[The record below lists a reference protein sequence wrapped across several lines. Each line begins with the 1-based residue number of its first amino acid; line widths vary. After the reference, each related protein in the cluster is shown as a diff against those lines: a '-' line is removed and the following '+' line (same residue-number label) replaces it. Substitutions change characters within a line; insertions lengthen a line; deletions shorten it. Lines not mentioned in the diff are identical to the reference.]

1 MIAVSNLSIRFGKRT
16 LFEEV
21 SVKFSPGC
29 RYGLIGANGVGKST
43 FMKIL
48 AGELDSSTGQVS
60 IDSGCRMSFLRQ
72 DHYKYDDF
80 KVIDTVYTGNDE
92 LWQLHQK
99 RDDLYDQSDNGT
111 ISDEDADYL
120 YGDLE
125 AEYGEKGGYT
135 MEGDAAKLLSGLGI
149 PEEEHHRKMNEI
161 SGGLKLRVLL
171 AQALFGDP
179 DILLLD
185 EPTNHLDM
193 DTIEW
198 LENFLMRHE
207 GTVIV
212 ISHDRHFLNSVC
224 TNIADLDY
232 QAMRLFTGNYD
243 DFMIANQIQLD
254 RQQRENDKKEKRA
267 DELKTFIS
275 RFGANASKAKQA
287 TARQKELDRL
297 QIEKFK
303 PSSRVA
309 PYIRFEAKT
318 KIGAK
323 VIHAEKLC
331 KSYDKP
337 LFTDFNIHMN
347 NDEKIAII
355 GTNGVGKT
363 TLLRTLL
370 GKEQADSG
378 NLEIGQTL
386 ELSYFPQDSQEV
398 LDENMKAIDWLGKFA
413 PEEGITETELR
424 SAMGRMLFKGED
436 SLKPINV
443 LSGGERAR
451 LIVAS
456 MLLEG
461 GNFIVL
467 DEPTNHLDLEAIES
481 LNYALTL
488 ISDPIIFVSHDR
500 EFVNSL
506 ATRIIELHG
515 DGTYTDYPGNF
526 EEYEAWKSSQK
537 KK

>member
-1 MIAVSNLSIRFGKRT
+1 MISVSNLSIRFGKRT

-21 SVKFSPGC
+21 SVKFSTGC

-48 AGELDSSTGQVS
+48 AGELDSSTGQVN
-60 IDSGCRMSFLRQ
+60 IDSGCSFSFLRQ
-72 DHYKYDDF
+72 DHYQFDELS
-80 KVIDTVYTGNDE
+80 VMDTVYMGNDK
-92 LWQLHQK
+92 LWQLHCK
-99 RDDLYDQSDNGT
+99 REELYNKSDAGEITDD
-111 ISDEDADYL
+111 EADYL

-125 AEYGEKGGYT
+125 AEFGEAGGYT
-135 MEGDAAKLLSGLGI
+135 MEGDAAKLLLGLVIPPESNSG
-149 PEEEHHRKMNEI
+149 KMKEL

-193 DTIEW
+193 ETIDW
-198 LENFLMRHE
+198 LVNFLKRHE

-267 DELKTFIS
+267 DELRSFIS

-287 TARQKELDRL
+287 TARQKELERM
-297 QIEKFK
+297 QVEKFK
-303 PSSRVA
+303 PSSRIA
-309 PYIRFEAKT
+309 PYIRFEPKT

-323 VIHAEKLC
+323 VIHAEKIS

-337 LFTDFNIHMN
+337 LFKDLSLHIN

-355 GTNGVGKT
+355 GSNAVGKT
-363 TLLRTLL
+363 TLLKTLL
-370 GKEQADSG
+370 GKIKPDAGSV
-378 NLEIGQTL
+378 EIGQTI
-386 ELSYFPQDSQEV
+386 ELSYFPQDSSEV
-398 LDENMKAIDWLGKFA
+398 LQDEIRAIDWLAKFA
-413 PEEGITETELR
+413 PDEGITETDLR
-424 SAMGRMLFKGED
+424 SAMGRMLFRGED
-436 SLKPINV
+436 SLKPVNV

-461 GNFIVL
+461 GNFVVL

-488 ISDPIIFVSHDR
+488 LEEPIIFVSHDR
-500 EFVNSL
+500 EFLNSL

-515 DGTYTDYPGNF
+515 DGTFTDYPGNL
-526 EEYEAWKSSQK
+526 EEYEAWKSTQK

>member
-1 MIAVSNLSIRFGKRT
+1 MLSVSNLSIRFGKRT

-21 SVKFSPGC
+21 SVKFLPGF

-48 AGELDSSTGQVS
+48 AGELESSTGQVG
-60 IDSGCRMSFLRQ
+60 IDSGCTMAFLRQ
-72 DHYKYDDF
+72 DHYQFDELS
-80 KVIDTVYTGNDE
+80 VMDTVYMGNDKLWKLHSKREE
-92 LWQLHQK
+92 LYNK
-99 RDDLYDQSDNGT
+99 SDSGEITDD
-111 ISDEDADYL
+111 EADYL

-125 AEYGEKGGYT
+125 AEFGEAGGYT
-135 MEGDAAKLLSGLGI
+135 MEGDAAKLLLGLNI
-149 PEEEHHRKMNEI
+149 PPDNNTGKMNEL

-193 DTIEW
+193 ETIDW
-198 LENFLMRHE
+198 LVNFLKRHE

-224 TNIADLDY
+224 TNVADLDY

-267 DELKTFIS
+267 DELRSFIS

-287 TARQKELDRL
+287 TARQKELERM
-297 QIEKFK
+297 QVEKFK
-303 PSSRVA
+303 PSSRIA
-309 PYIRFEAKT
+309 PYIRFEPKT
-318 KIGAK
+318 KMGAK
-323 VIHAEKLC
+323 VIHAEKIS

-337 LFTDFNIHMN
+337 LFKDLSLHIN

-355 GTNGVGKT
+355 GSNAAGKT
-363 TLLRTLL
+363 TLLKTLL
-370 GKEQADSG
+370 GKIEPDSG
-378 NLEIGQTL
+378 TVEVGQTI
-386 ELSYFPQDSQEV
+386 ELSYFPQDSSEV
-398 LDENMKAIDWLGKFA
+398 LPDDVLAIDWLAKFA
-413 PEEGITETELR
+413 PSTGITETELR
-424 SAMGRMLFKGED
+424 SAMGRMLFRGED
-436 SLKPINV
+436 SLKPVNV

-461 GNFIVL
+461 GNFVVL

-488 ISDPIIFVSHDR
+488 LEEPIIFVSHDR
-500 EFVNSL
+500 EFLSSL

-515 DGTYTDYPGNF
+515 DGTFTDYPGNL
-526 EEYEAWKSSQK
+526 EEYEQWKSTQK

>member
-21 SVKFSPGC
+21 SVKFSSGC

-60 IDSGCRMSFLRQ
+60 IDHGRRMSFLRQ
-72 DHYKYDDF
+72 DHYKYDEYT
-80 KVIDTVYTGNDE
+80 VLDTVYTGNDE
-92 LWQLHQK
+92 LWQLHCK
-99 RDDLYDQSDNGT
+99 RDELYDKSDSGEIT
-111 ISDEDADYL
+111 DEEADYL

-125 AEYGEKGGYT
+125 VEYGEKGGYT
-135 MEGDAAKLLSGLGI
+135 MEGDAVKLLTGLEI
-149 PEEEHHRKMNEI
+149 PAEEHHKKMSEI

-171 AQALFGDP
+171 AQALFGNP

-193 DTIEW
+193 ATIEW
-198 LENFLMRHE
+198 LENFLRRHE

-232 QAMRLFTGNYD
+232 QKMRLFTGNYD
-243 DFMIANQIQLD
+243 DFMMANEIQLE
-254 RQQRENDKKEKRA
+254 RQQKENEKKEKRA

-287 TARQKELDRL
+287 TARRKELEGLD
-297 QIEKFK
+297 IEKFK

-309 PYIRFEAKT
+309 PYIRFEPKT

-323 VIHAEKLC
+323 VIHAEKIS
-331 KSYDKP
+331 KAYDKP
-337 LFTDFNIHMN
+337 LFTDLSIHMN

-355 GTNGVGKT
+355 GSNAVGKT
-363 TLLRTLL
+363 TLLKTLL
-370 GKEQADSG
+370 GKQAPDSG
-378 NLEIGQTL
+378 LIEVGQTI
-386 ELSYFPQDSQEV
+386 ELSYFPQDSAEV
-398 LDENMKAIDWLGKFA
+398 LDGDKTAIDWLGQFA
-413 PEEGITETELR
+413 EEGIMETELR
-424 SAMGRMLFKGED
+424 SAMGRMLFKGDD
-436 SLKPINV
+436 SFKPINV

-467 DEPTNHLDLEAIES
+467 DEPTNHLDLEAIEA
-481 LNYALTL
+481 LNYALTML
-488 ISDPIIFVSHDR
+488 VAPIIFVSHDR
-500 EFVNSL
+500 EFVSSL